1 MQVIVQMQGISFTL
15 AKELYLLIIGLM
27 LNWVLFLCSS
37 KVIRR
42 EFHASIKHLH

>member
-37 KVIRR
+37 KVIRG
-42 EFHASIKHLH
+42 ESHASIKHLH